1 MEELLKQLQVMMQTI
16 QTQGQRLDQAIK
28 MLDETLAS
36 TRDLAIKQ
44 QAALDIFQT
53 TTKALEKSLE
63 ESDQQVDDMAN
74 ITAALL
80 KIQEQAAQEA

>member
-28 MLDETLAS
+28 MLVETLAS
-36 TRDLAIKQ
+36 TRDLALKQ
-44 QAALDIFQT
+44 QAALDTFQT